1 MQNTHERHCII
12 IRLIVDGIS
21 AMKGNTQAGR
31 KLWALWICQ
40 RKGQQAF
47 TRGMQF
53 AKKTGGN
60 KFRGFLSNI

>member
-1 MQNTHERHCII
+1 
-12 IRLIVDGIS
+12 
-21 AMKGNTQAGR
+21 MKGNAQAGR